1 VLAVARGETVVACFA
16 GAGEG
21 RLTDEAAGVGGFGYD
36 PIFIPEGHA
45 ATFGELPAEVKN
57 ALSHR
62 ARALT
67 GLLAW
72 LEAAELTETG

>member
-1 VLAVARGETVVACFA
+1 MEGGAGARG
-16 GAGEG
+16 GGG
-21 RLTDEAAGVGGFGYD
+21 GGGVRVGGGGGGGFGYD